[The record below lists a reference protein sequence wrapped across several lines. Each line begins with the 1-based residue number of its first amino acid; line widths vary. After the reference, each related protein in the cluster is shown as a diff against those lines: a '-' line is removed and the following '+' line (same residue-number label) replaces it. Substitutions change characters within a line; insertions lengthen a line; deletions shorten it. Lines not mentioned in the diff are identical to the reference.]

1 MQNIHKHSYYSNL
14 YSADAIP
21 SYEEYAKRAVELGH
35 KVLSSVEHG
44 WQGYYHQVY
53 EIANKYDLKCVIGT
67 EAYWVKDRHEQ
78 DKGNHHILI
87 CAKSNMGRESIND
100 ILSEANISG
109 YYYRPRI
116 DLELLMSLPPKDVFV
131 TSACIAFNGYDDIDS
146 IIKQLH
152 DHFGENFMLEVQA
165 HNTPEQIAW
174 NSHLLELSD
183 KWGID
188 LFAGIDSHY
197 IYPQDNVLR
206 DDLLA
211 SKGVHYENEDNWFM
225 DYPDDTVLYNRF
237 LQQGIFE
244 DSQIKRAMS
253 NPDIALDFCDY
264 DTVRVFMKDIKL
276 PSLYPDK
283 TQEEKNQIYTDLI
296 HEKLEEYL
304 IDIPEDRKQ
313 EYRDGVDAEIQT
325 YIDTGM
331 VDYPLLDYAI
341 VNDSLQNGC
350 LVTSTGRG
358 SAVGFFTNTLCGFSK
373 VDRFTSAI
381 KLYPERFISTT
392 RILSTKSLPDIDLN
406 CGTPEILEESQ
417 KRIMGEEHA
426 APMIA
431 FGTLKK
437 KSAFKIYAKSQN
449 MDFELANKISNQI
462 SQYDEAVKLAEE
474 DEKDEINIEDYVDAK
489 YLPYL
494 DQSKKY
500 WGIVSDKKKAPC
512 AFLLY
517 DGNIRREIGLI
528 KCKSES
534 TKKEYITCCVDG
546 AIAENYKFLKN
557 DILKVDVVLL
567 ISKVFDKIGIKP
579 FNVNKLIE
587 FVTDDEKVWD
597 LYAKGYTLG
606 LNQVEKE
613 GSTKKCMA
621 YKPHNVSELSA
632 FVAAIRPG
640 FKSMYDRFEQR
651 VDFKWGIPSLDN
663 LLRTKELPVSFL
675 FFQEQV
681 MSVLNYA
688 GFPMDECYGI
698 IKAIAKKHPE
708 KVKPLKEKF
717 IIGFRDKLIESEN
730 LSEKE
735 AQKNAEKVWTIVND
749 NCGYGFNCVSGTTK
763 IIRGGRNDK
772 FIPTVEEMYKIK
784 NDYNYAKKTGH
795 LALRKKYKR
804 YGYGQA
810 LSMFDD
816 DKLRPNDIVDIY
828 PAGERQTYKVTTES
842 GCWLIC
848 TNNHRF
854 PTPYGKK
861 RLDELK
867 VGDELYC
874 KGEYEHKNFNTALT
888 DGNFESNVPQ
898 KGEVGF
904 QNKPN
909 GVSVIFEKYREY
921 CKTNKKCCE
930 MCGREYSKQER
941 FEVHHKDF
949 DRLNN
954 CEDNYTW
961 LCCSCHKKIHYN
973 NGRTK
978 RYENGINT
986 YISKIVSIEPHAV
999 EMTYDIEMKA
1009 PAHTFV
1015 SESGLV
1021 TSNSA
1026 HAFCMALDSLYQAWQ
1041 KANYPYAFYEV
1052 LLQHYS
1058 EKGNKEKVAALKQ
1071 EMKKAFGINTG
1082 TYKFGA
1088 DNRSF
1093 VADKNNHVI
1102 YPAMKAIKGFNNQI
1116 AEELYTLSQSR
1127 VYDNFIDLLIDITEK
1142 TSCNSRQLDI
1152 LVKLDYFSDFGEPNQ
1167 LTYIISKFALLYV
1180 KGDGF
1185 KSTIKQSKLGLD
1197 PKFVETYCEEYKPA
1211 MVKEVD
1217 FDAMKEAVKNS
1228 IGRFIELNEMIEQC
1242 EKHKKTG
1249 EFNGYNYE
1257 KFFRISNMPEDI
1269 KRKYATK
1276 VSEAEYKGIDAYKLL
1291 TNLQYNGTPMSIKEK
1306 IKCQQEYLSY
1316 IDYTN
1321 PNMDKRYVAVT
1332 NLDTKYSPKFV
1343 AYCLRN
1349 GQTCAFKVRKNKKG
1363 KSFDVKTSFNDTP
1376 FENGDILCLIK
1387 CKTEPKAKF
1396 VDGEWV
1402 RDYKDK
1408 EWWCYEY
1415 TVNV

>member
-14 YSADAIP
+14 YGADAIP
-21 SYEEYAKRAVELGH
+21 SYEEYAKRANELGH

-53 EIANKYDLKCVIGT
+53 EVANKYDLKCVIGT

-116 DLELLMSLPPKDVFV
+116 DLELLMSLPPKDVFI
-131 TSACIAFNGYDDIDS
+131 TSACIAFNGYEDIDS

-152 DHFGENFMLEVQA
+152 DRFGENFMLEVQS
-165 HNTPEQIAW
+165 HNTPQQIAW

-211 SKGVHYENEDNWFM
+211 SKGIHYDNEDNWYM
-225 DYPDDTVLYNRF
+225 DYPDDTILYNRF
-237 LQQGIFE
+237 LQQGIFKDE
-244 DSQIKRAMS
+244 QITRAM
-253 NPDIALDFCDY
+253 NNTDIALDFCDY
-264 DTVRVFMKDIKL
+264 DKVRVFMKDIKL

-304 IDIPEDRKQ
+304 VDIPEERRQ

-341 VNDSLQNGC
+341 VNDSIQNGC

-462 SQYDEAVKLAEE
+462 SQYDEAVKLAED
-474 DEKDEINIEDYVDAK
+474 DEKDNINIEDFVDKK

-494 DQSKKY
+494 EQSKKY

-567 ISKVFDKIGIKP
+567 IAKVFEKIGIP
-579 FNVNKLIE
+579 SFNVNKLIE
-587 FVTDDEKVWD
+587 LVTNDQKVWD
-597 LYAKGYTLG
+597 LYANGYTLG

-717 IIGFRDKLIESEN
+717 IDGFRAKLIESEN
-730 LSEKE
+730 LSEDE
-735 AQKNAEKVWTIVND
+735 AQMNAEKVWTIVND
-749 NCGYGFNCVSGTTK
+749 NCGYGF
-763 IIRGGRNDK
+763 
-772 FIPTVEEMYKIK
+772 
-784 NDYNYAKKTGH
+784 
-795 LALRKKYKR
+795 
-804 YGYGQA
+804 
-810 LSMFDD
+810 
-816 DKLRPNDIVDIY
+816 
-828 PAGERQTYKVTTES
+828 
-842 GCWLIC
+842 
-848 TNNHRF
+848 
-854 PTPYGKK
+854 
-861 RLDELK
+861 
-867 VGDELYC
+867 
-874 KGEYEHKNFNTALT
+874 
-888 DGNFESNVPQ
+888 
-898 KGEVGF
+898 
-904 QNKPN
+904 
-909 GVSVIFEKYREY
+909 
-921 CKTNKKCCE
+921 
-930 MCGREYSKQER
+930 
-941 FEVHHKDF
+941 
-949 DRLNN
+949 
-954 CEDNYTW
+954 
-961 LCCSCHKKIHYN
+961 
-973 NGRTK
+973 
-978 RYENGINT
+978 
-986 YISKIVSIEPHAV
+986 
-999 EMTYDIEMKA
+999 
-1009 PAHTFV
+1009 
-1015 SESGLV
+1015 
-1021 TSNSA
+1021 NSA

-1041 KANYPYAFYEV
+1041 KANYPYEFYEV

-1071 EMKKAFGINTG
+1071 EMKTAFGINSG

-1088 DNRSF
+1088 DNRTF
-1093 VADKNNHVI
+1093 VADKEKQVI

-1116 AEELYTLSQSR
+1116 AEELYELSQNNT
-1127 VYDNFIDLLIDITEK
+1127 YDNFVDLLFDMKEK
-1142 TSCNSRQLDI
+1142 TSLKSDQLNI
-1152 LVKLDYFSDFGEPNQ
+1152 LIKLDYFSDFGEANA
-1167 LTYIISKFALLYV
+1167 LTYIVTVFNTLYD
-1180 KGDGF
+1180 KGW
-1185 KSTIKQSKLGLD
+1185 KKNIKQEKLMLPHEFAVAFCD
-1197 PKFVETYCEEYKPA
+1197 EYKPEV
-1211 MVKEVD
+1211 VKEVN
-1217 FDAMKEAVKNS
+1217 FDAMAAALPPEKKQEFWGIV
-1228 IGRFIELNEMIEQC
+1228 EQC
-1242 EKHKKTG
+1242 KKFKKDGTP
-1249 EFNGYNYE
+1249 NGYNYE
-1257 KFFRISNMPEDI
+1257 KFFKLTEFPEDLK
-1269 KRKYATK
+1269 KRFATK
-1276 VSEAEYKGIDAYKLL
+1276 TSPAEYKGIHAYDLL
-1291 TNLQYNGTPMSIKEK
+1291 RNLQYKGHKMSLQNK
-1306 IKCQQEYLSY
+1306 IRYQQEFLSY
-1316 IDYTN
+1316 IDYVN
-1321 PNMDKRYVAVT
+1321 PDLDPRWVVVT
-1332 NLDTKYSPKFV
+1332 GLDTKYSPRFN
-1343 AYCLRN
+1343 AYCLKN
-1349 GQTCAFKVRKNKKG
+1349 GQTCQIKVRKNRKG
-1363 KSFDVKTSFNDTP
+1363 SKHNYYLVNTYEDTP
-1376 FENGDILCLIK
+1376 FNNGDILYMVK
-1387 CKTEPKAKF
+1387 CKEEPKAVKGE
-1396 VDGEWV
+1396 DGKWN
-1402 RDYKDK
+1402 RDYNNK
-1408 EWWCYEY
+1408 EWWLYEY
-1415 TVNV
+1415 RVKREN

>member
-14 YSADAIP
+14 YGADAIP
-21 SYEEYAKRAVELGH
+21 SYEEYAKRANELGH

-53 EIANKYDLKCVIGT
+53 EVANKYDLKCVIGT

-131 TSACIAFNGYDDIDS
+131 TSACIAFNGYEDIDS

-152 DHFGENFMLEVQA
+152 DHFGENFMLEVQS
-165 HNTPEQIAW
+165 HNTPQQIAW

-211 SKGVHYENEDNWFM
+211 SKGIHYDNEDNWYM
-225 DYPDDTVLYNRF
+225 DYPDDTILYNRF
-237 LQQGIFE
+237 LQQGIFKDE
-244 DSQIKRAMS
+244 QITRAM
-253 NPDIALDFCDY
+253 NNTDIALDFCDY
-264 DTVRVFMKDIKL
+264 DKVRVFMKDIKL

-304 IDIPEDRKQ
+304 VDIPEERRQ

-341 VNDSLQNGC
+341 VNDSIQNGC

-417 KRIMGEEHA
+417 KKIMGEEHA

-462 SQYDEAVKLAEE
+462 SQYDEAVKLAED
-474 DEKDEINIEDYVDAK
+474 DEKDNINIEDFVDKK

-494 DQSKKY
+494 EQSKKY

-567 ISKVFDKIGIKP
+567 IAKVFEKIGIP
-579 FNVNKLIE
+579 SFNVNKLIE
-587 FVTDDEKVWD
+587 SVTNDQKVWD
-597 LYAKGYTLG
+597 LYANGYTLG

-717 IIGFRDKLIESEN
+717 IDGFRAKLIESEN
-730 LSEKE
+730 LSEDE
-735 AQKNAEKVWTIVND
+735 AQMNAEKVWTIVND
-749 NCGYGFNCVSGTTK
+749 NCGYGF
-763 IIRGGRNDK
+763 
-772 FIPTVEEMYKIK
+772 
-784 NDYNYAKKTGH
+784 
-795 LALRKKYKR
+795 
-804 YGYGQA
+804 
-810 LSMFDD
+810 
-816 DKLRPNDIVDIY
+816 
-828 PAGERQTYKVTTES
+828 
-842 GCWLIC
+842 
-848 TNNHRF
+848 
-854 PTPYGKK
+854 
-861 RLDELK
+861 
-867 VGDELYC
+867 
-874 KGEYEHKNFNTALT
+874 
-888 DGNFESNVPQ
+888 
-898 KGEVGF
+898 
-904 QNKPN
+904 
-909 GVSVIFEKYREY
+909 
-921 CKTNKKCCE
+921 
-930 MCGREYSKQER
+930 
-941 FEVHHKDF
+941 
-949 DRLNN
+949 
-954 CEDNYTW
+954 
-961 LCCSCHKKIHYN
+961 
-973 NGRTK
+973 
-978 RYENGINT
+978 
-986 YISKIVSIEPHAV
+986 
-999 EMTYDIEMKA
+999 
-1009 PAHTFV
+1009 
-1015 SESGLV
+1015 
-1021 TSNSA
+1021 NSA

-1041 KANYPYAFYEV
+1041 KANYPYEFYEV

-1071 EMKKAFGINTG
+1071 EMKTAFGINSG

-1088 DNRSF
+1088 DNRTF
-1093 VADKNNHVI
+1093 VADKEKQVI

-1116 AEELYTLSQSR
+1116 AEELYELSQNNT
-1127 VYDNFIDLLIDITEK
+1127 YDNFVDLLLDMKEK
-1142 TSCNSRQLDI
+1142 TSLKSDQLNI
-1152 LVKLDYFSDFGEPNQ
+1152 LIKLDYFSNFGEANA
-1167 LTYIISKFALLYV
+1167 LTYIVTVFNTLYD
-1180 KGDGF
+1180 KGW
-1185 KSTIKQSKLGLD
+1185 KKNIKQEKLMLPYEFAVAFCD
-1197 PKFVETYCEEYKPA
+1197 EYKPEV
-1211 MVKEVD
+1211 VKEVN
-1217 FDAMKEAVKNS
+1217 FDAMATALPPEKKQEFWSMV
-1228 IGRFIELNEMIEQC
+1228 EQC
-1242 EKHKKTG
+1242 KKFKKDGTP
-1249 EFNGYNYE
+1249 NGYNYE
-1257 KFFRISNMPEDI
+1257 KFFKLTEFPEDLK
-1269 KRKYATK
+1269 KRFATK
-1276 VSEAEYKGIDAYKLL
+1276 TSPAEYKGIHAYDLL
-1291 TNLQYNGTPMSIKEK
+1291 RNLQYKGHKMSLQNK
-1306 IKCQQEYLSY
+1306 IRYQQEFLSY
-1316 IDYTN
+1316 IDYVN
-1321 PNMDKRYVAVT
+1321 PDLDPRWVVVT
-1332 NLDTKYSPKFV
+1332 GLDTKYSPRFN
-1343 AYCLRN
+1343 AYCLKN
-1349 GQTCAFKVRKNKKG
+1349 GQTCQIKVRKNRKG
-1363 KSFDVKTSFNDTP
+1363 GKNNYYLVNTYEDTP
-1376 FENGDILCLIK
+1376 FNNGDILYMVK
-1387 CKTEPKAKF
+1387 CKEEPKA
-1396 VDGEWV
+1396 VRGEDGKWV
-1402 RDYKDK
+1402 RDYNNK
-1408 EWWCYEY
+1408 EWWLYEY
-1415 TVNV
+1415 RVKREN

>member
-14 YSADAIP
+14 YGADAIP
-21 SYEEYAKRAVELGH
+21 SYEEYAKRANELGH

-53 EIANKYDLKCVIGT
+53 EVANKYDLKCVIGT

-116 DLELLMSLPPKDVFV
+116 DLELLMSLPPKDVFI
-131 TSACIAFNGYDDIDS
+131 TSACIAFNGYEDIDS

-152 DHFGENFMLEVQA
+152 DHFGENFMLEVQS
-165 HNTPEQIAW
+165 HNTPQQITW

-211 SKGVHYENEDNWFM
+211 SKGIHYDNEDNWYM
-225 DYPDDTVLYNRF
+225 DYPDDTILYNRF
-237 LQQGIFE
+237 LQQGIFKDE
-244 DSQIKRAMS
+244 QITRAM
-253 NPDIALDFCDY
+253 NNTDIALDFCDY
-264 DTVRVFMKDIKL
+264 DKVRVFMKDIKL

-304 IDIPEDRKQ
+304 IDIPEERRQ

-341 VNDSLQNGC
+341 VNDSIQNGC

-462 SQYDEAVKLAEE
+462 SQYDEAVKLAED
-474 DEKDEINIEDYVDAK
+474 DEKDNINIEDFVDKK

-494 DQSKKY
+494 EQSKKY

-546 AIAENYKFLKN
+546 TIAENYKFLKN

-567 ISKVFDKIGIKP
+567 IAKVFEKIGIP
-579 FNVNKLIE
+579 SFNVNKLIE
-587 FVTDDEKVWD
+587 SVTNDQKVWD
-597 LYAKGYTLG
+597 LYANGYTLG

-717 IIGFRDKLIESEN
+717 IDGFRAKLIESEN
-730 LSEKE
+730 LSEDE
-735 AQKNAEKVWTIVND
+735 AQMNAEKVWTIVND
-749 NCGYGFNCVSGTTK
+749 NCGYGF
-763 IIRGGRNDK
+763 
-772 FIPTVEEMYKIK
+772 
-784 NDYNYAKKTGH
+784 
-795 LALRKKYKR
+795 
-804 YGYGQA
+804 
-810 LSMFDD
+810 
-816 DKLRPNDIVDIY
+816 
-828 PAGERQTYKVTTES
+828 
-842 GCWLIC
+842 
-848 TNNHRF
+848 
-854 PTPYGKK
+854 
-861 RLDELK
+861 
-867 VGDELYC
+867 
-874 KGEYEHKNFNTALT
+874 
-888 DGNFESNVPQ
+888 
-898 KGEVGF
+898 
-904 QNKPN
+904 
-909 GVSVIFEKYREY
+909 
-921 CKTNKKCCE
+921 
-930 MCGREYSKQER
+930 
-941 FEVHHKDF
+941 
-949 DRLNN
+949 
-954 CEDNYTW
+954 
-961 LCCSCHKKIHYN
+961 
-973 NGRTK
+973 
-978 RYENGINT
+978 
-986 YISKIVSIEPHAV
+986 
-999 EMTYDIEMKA
+999 
-1009 PAHTFV
+1009 
-1015 SESGLV
+1015 
-1021 TSNSA
+1021 NSA

-1041 KANYPYAFYEV
+1041 KANYPYEFYEV

-1071 EMKKAFGINTG
+1071 EMKTAFGINSG

-1088 DNRSF
+1088 DNRTF
-1093 VADKNNHVI
+1093 VADKEKQVI

-1116 AEELYTLSQSR
+1116 AEELYELSQNNT
-1127 VYDNFIDLLIDITEK
+1127 YDNFVDLLLDMKEK
-1142 TSCNSRQLDI
+1142 TSLKSDQLNI
-1152 LVKLDYFSDFGEPNQ
+1152 LIKLDYFSDFGEANA
-1167 LTYIISKFALLYV
+1167 LTYIVTVFNTLYD
-1180 KGDGF
+1180 KGW
-1185 KSTIKQSKLGLD
+1185 KKNIKQEKLMLPHEFAVAFCD
-1197 PKFVETYCEEYKPA
+1197 EYKPEI
-1211 MVKEVD
+1211 VKEVN
-1217 FDAMKEAVKNS
+1217 FDAMATALPPEKKQEFWSMV
-1228 IGRFIELNEMIEQC
+1228 EQC
-1242 EKHKKTG
+1242 KKFKKDSTP
-1249 EFNGYNYE
+1249 NGYNYE
-1257 KFFRISNMPEDI
+1257 KFFKLTEFPEDLK
-1269 KRKYATK
+1269 KRFATK
-1276 VSEAEYKGIDAYKLL
+1276 TSPAEYKGIHAYDLL
-1291 TNLQYNGTPMSIKEK
+1291 RNLQYKGHKMSLQNK
-1306 IKCQQEYLSY
+1306 IRYQQEFLSY
-1316 IDYTN
+1316 IDYVN
-1321 PNMDKRYVAVT
+1321 PDLDPRWVVVT
-1332 NLDTKYSPKFV
+1332 GLDTKYSPRFN
-1343 AYCLRN
+1343 AYCLKN
-1349 GQTCAFKVRKNKKG
+1349 GQTCQIKVRKNRKG
-1363 KSFDVKTSFNDTP
+1363 SKNNYYLVNTYEDTP
-1376 FENGDILCLIK
+1376 FNNGDILYMVK
-1387 CKTEPKAKF
+1387 CKEEPKA
-1396 VDGEWV
+1396 VRGEDGKWN
-1402 RDYKDK
+1402 RDYNNK
-1408 EWWCYEY
+1408 EWWLYEY
-1415 TVNV
+1415 RVKGEN

>member
-14 YSADAIP
+14 YGADAIP
-21 SYEEYAKRAVELGH
+21 SYEEYAKRANELGH

-53 EIANKYDLKCVIGT
+53 EVANKYDLKCVIGT

-131 TSACIAFNGYDDIDS
+131 TSACIAFNGYEDIDS

-152 DHFGENFMLEVQA
+152 DHFGENFMLEVQS
-165 HNTPEQIAW
+165 HNTPQQIAW

-211 SKGVHYENEDNWFM
+211 SKGIHYDNEDNWYM
-225 DYPDDTVLYNRF
+225 DYPEDTILYNRF
-237 LQQGIFE
+237 LQQGIFKDE
-244 DSQIKRAMS
+244 QITRAM
-253 NPDIALDFCDY
+253 NNTDIALDFCDY
-264 DTVRVFMKDIKL
+264 DKVRVFMKDIKL

-304 IDIPEDRKQ
+304 VDIPEERRQ

-341 VNDSLQNGC
+341 VNDSIQNGC

-462 SQYDEAVKLAEE
+462 SQYDEAVKLAED
-474 DEKDEINIEDYVDAK
+474 DEKDNINIEDFVDKK

-494 DQSKKY
+494 EQSKRY

-567 ISKVFDKIGIKP
+567 IAKVFEKIGIP
-579 FNVNKLIE
+579 SFNVNKLIE
-587 FVTDDEKVWD
+587 SVTNDQKVWD
-597 LYAKGYTLG
+597 LYANGYTLG

-717 IIGFRDKLIESEN
+717 IDGFRAKLIESEN
-730 LSEKE
+730 LSEDE
-735 AQKNAEKVWTIVND
+735 AQMNAEKVWTIVND
-749 NCGYGFNCVSGTTK
+749 NCGYGF
-763 IIRGGRNDK
+763 
-772 FIPTVEEMYKIK
+772 
-784 NDYNYAKKTGH
+784 
-795 LALRKKYKR
+795 
-804 YGYGQA
+804 
-810 LSMFDD
+810 
-816 DKLRPNDIVDIY
+816 
-828 PAGERQTYKVTTES
+828 
-842 GCWLIC
+842 
-848 TNNHRF
+848 
-854 PTPYGKK
+854 
-861 RLDELK
+861 
-867 VGDELYC
+867 
-874 KGEYEHKNFNTALT
+874 
-888 DGNFESNVPQ
+888 
-898 KGEVGF
+898 
-904 QNKPN
+904 
-909 GVSVIFEKYREY
+909 
-921 CKTNKKCCE
+921 
-930 MCGREYSKQER
+930 
-941 FEVHHKDF
+941 
-949 DRLNN
+949 
-954 CEDNYTW
+954 
-961 LCCSCHKKIHYN
+961 
-973 NGRTK
+973 
-978 RYENGINT
+978 
-986 YISKIVSIEPHAV
+986 
-999 EMTYDIEMKA
+999 
-1009 PAHTFV
+1009 
-1015 SESGLV
+1015 
-1021 TSNSA
+1021 NSA

-1041 KANYPYAFYEV
+1041 KANYPYEFYEV

-1071 EMKKAFGINTG
+1071 EMKTAFGINSG

-1088 DNRSF
+1088 DNRTF
-1093 VADKNNHVI
+1093 VADKEKQVI

-1116 AEELYTLSQSR
+1116 AEELYELSQNNT
-1127 VYDNFIDLLIDITEK
+1127 YDNFVDLLLDMKEK
-1142 TSCNSRQLDI
+1142 TSLKSDQLNI
-1152 LVKLDYFSDFGEPNQ
+1152 LIKLDYFSDFGEANA
-1167 LTYIISKFALLYV
+1167 LTYIVTVFNTLYD
-1180 KGDGF
+1180 KGW
-1185 KSTIKQSKLGLD
+1185 KKNIKQEKLMLPHEFAVAFCD
-1197 PKFVETYCEEYKPA
+1197 EYKPEV
-1211 MVKEVD
+1211 VKEVD
-1217 FDAMKEAVKNS
+1217 FDAMATALPPEKKQEFWSMV
-1228 IGRFIELNEMIEQC
+1228 EQC
-1242 EKHKKTG
+1242 KKFKKDGTP
-1249 EFNGYNYE
+1249 NGYNYE
-1257 KFFRISNMPEDI
+1257 KFFKLTEFPEDLK
-1269 KRKYATK
+1269 KRFATK
-1276 VSEAEYKGIDAYKLL
+1276 TSPAEYKGIHAYDLL
-1291 TNLQYNGTPMSIKEK
+1291 RNLQYKGHKMSLQNK
-1306 IKCQQEYLSY
+1306 IRYQQEFLSY
-1316 IDYTN
+1316 IDYVN
-1321 PNMDKRYVAVT
+1321 PDLDPRWVVVT
-1332 NLDTKYSPKFV
+1332 GLDTKYSPRFN
-1343 AYCLRN
+1343 AYCLKN
-1349 GQTCAFKVRKNKKG
+1349 GQTCQIKVRKNRKG
-1363 KSFDVKTSFNDTP
+1363 GKNNYYLVNTYEDTP
-1376 FENGDILCLIK
+1376 FNNGDILYMVK
-1387 CKTEPKAKF
+1387 CKEEPKA
-1396 VDGEWV
+1396 VRGEDGKWV
-1402 RDYKDK
+1402 RDYNNK
-1408 EWWCYEY
+1408 EWWLYEY
-1415 TVNV
+1415 RVKGEN